1 MQNIILPHKI
11 RIRINLLI
19 VFKTNYKKTENI
31 YLKTLSM
38 SKMNTKKLNEN
49 FNDVV
54 QYLFV

>member
-31 YLKTLSM
+31 NLKTLSM